1 MISPIMSW
9 TMALALGIGGIALL
23 LPSAT
28 VLAVWV
34 LRNWCG
40 RIPEAR
46 HAGPDG
52 DRNGTERNVIPP

>member
-9 TMALALGIGGIALL
+9 TMALALGGIALL

-34 LRNWCG
+34 LRNW
-40 RIPEAR
+40 
-46 HAGPDG
+46 
-52 DRNGTERNVIPP
+52 